1 MTAATLR
8 EYTLKDLAQM
18 AKKRGI
24 QGWHSMRKADLI
36 QAIVKDE
43 RRAKRAKKSSSKTR
57 PRAASARKGKA
68 AASVTKATTQT
79 QNGSRRKESTRKSSK
94 RVNAKATNGAS
105 RAPKNGASQAK
116 KSEAK
121 PKLSRV
127 ARQIQKGQ
135 QQKEQFKDLSG
146 EVKTPVPVKRIVKP
160 VEPITPGKDRVVLMV
175 RDAYWLHAHWE
186 LSSRNVQRA
195 QAAMAENWHTAKPV
209 IRLMQ
214 VATKADA
221 NGAERFVRD
230 IEIHGGVNN
239 WYIDVND
246 PPAGYRVEIGYLSSN
261 GHFHSLAR
269 SNTVT
274 TPEPDTRAS
283 VDQTWIDV
291 AENCEEIFAL
301 SGGYSDEKASSELQ
315 EVLEERLRRPVGN
328 TTASRFGVG
337 GDSSLGNRQ
346 SGFKLDVNAEMIVH
360 GQTKPGAQ
368 VTMGGVPLKL
378 ADDGSFSVRMGLPD
392 RRQVLPITSNSEDG
406 LTEQTV
412 VLAVE
417 RNTKVM
423 EAVQRDRQ

>member
-1 MTAATLR
+1 MTTATLR

-43 RRAKRAKKSSSKTR
+43 RRAKRAKAKRSRTAPRTAAAKRQSPTATAKSTRAKTNGSSKT
-57 PRAASARKGKA
+57 
-68 AASVTKATTQT
+68 
-79 QNGSRRKESTRKSSK
+79 
-94 RVNAKATNGAS
+94 NAKSKETS
-105 RAPKNGASQAK
+105 RAKVTTVKTDAK
-116 KSEAK
+116 TKVKKVAEK
-121 PKLSRV
+121 PKQSRV
-127 ARQIQKGQ
+127 ARQLQKGQ
-135 QQKEQFKDLSG
+135 RQKEQFKDISG
-146 EVKTPVPVKRIVKP
+146 EVKTPKPVKRIVKP
-160 VEPITPGKDRVVLMV
+160 VEPVAPGKDRVVLMV

-209 IRLMQ
+209 IRLME
-214 VATKADA
+214 VSTKTTA

-239 WYIDVND
+239 WYIDVAD
-246 PPAGYRVEIGYLSSN
+246 PPAGFRVEIGYLAAN

-274 TPEPDTRAS
+274 TPAPETRAS
-283 VDQTWIDV
+283 TDHTWVDV
-291 AENCEEIFAL
+291 AENCEQIFAL
-301 SGGYSDEKASSELQ
+301 SGGYSDENSTGELQ
-315 EVLEERLRRPVGN
+315 EVLEERLRRPVG
-328 TTASRFGVG
+328 
-337 GDSSLGNRQ
+337 SSLAARYGVSSDPINRD
-346 SGFKLDVNAEMIVH
+346 SGFKLEVNAEMIVH
-360 GQTKPGAQ
+360 GHTKPGAR

-378 ADDGSFSVRMGLPD
+378 SDDGSFSVRMGLPD
-392 RRQVLPITSNSEDG
+392 RRQVLPITSNSDDG

-417 RNTKVM
+417 RNTKIM
-423 EAVQRDRQ
+423 EAVQRDGQ